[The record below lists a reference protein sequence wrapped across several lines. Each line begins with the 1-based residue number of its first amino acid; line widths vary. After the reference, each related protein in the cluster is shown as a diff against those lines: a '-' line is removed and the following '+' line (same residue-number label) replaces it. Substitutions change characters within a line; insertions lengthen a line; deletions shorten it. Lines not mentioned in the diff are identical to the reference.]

1 MNKINLSLVLM
12 FILVISGCI
21 TGSKAVKSSS
31 SETGKPIPAMQKKS
45 LFETP
50 VTVSSDAIE
59 RKNIVRTLTAVDNK
73 LTKSSVKMRYSQI
86 TNMLSELIDI
96 KESSTASG
104 DNNYLGISENKLTIF
119 EIRGNKDDIKEA
131 SMKLI
136 YPKGIDKVSV
146 ELNNAMMSRFLKNA
160 APEFLDWQT
169 RVIKILDKFNSLKAG
184 VQGTSEE
191 NIALNNK
198 IIKILCDK
206 NAGYV
211 VLTLKTQPY

>member
-21 TGSKAVKSSS
+21 TGSKAVKPSS
-31 SETGKPIPAMQKKS
+31 SETGKSIPAMQKKS
-45 LFETP
+45 LSETS
-50 VTVSSDAIE
+50 VTV
-59 RKNIVRTLTAVDNK
+59 
-73 LTKSSVKMRYSQI
+73 SSVKMRYSQI

-146 ELNNAMMSRFLKNA
+146 ELNNAIMSRFLKNA

-169 RVIKILDKFNSLKAG
+169 KVIKILDKFNSLKAG
-184 VQGTSEE
+184 IQGTSEE

-206 NAGYV
+206 NAGYI